1 MTLIEA
7 KHICRE
13 MRKWQKCEFPYNTKG
28 ARQPYSFDEY
38 YNAYHVILNYETPSI
53 YSVQRV

>member
-38 YNAYHVILNYETPSI
+38 YKAYHVVTTTKIL
-53 YSVQRV
+53 